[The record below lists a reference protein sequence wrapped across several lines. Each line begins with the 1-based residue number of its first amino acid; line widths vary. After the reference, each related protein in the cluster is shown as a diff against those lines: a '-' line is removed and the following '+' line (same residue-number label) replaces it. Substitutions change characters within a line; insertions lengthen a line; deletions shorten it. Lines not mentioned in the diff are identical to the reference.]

1 MTVAA
6 AGFAAGA
13 WAFRAPIRAAARP
26 LLAATLAAACAG
38 AESERVA
45 IAARALPPAASR
57 LRAHAVGRP
66 ALVSPLTAAFLTALA
81 ADDDALWTPVVAA
94 ALAAGQAIDAGGAG
108 VLDAAIAGMEIAVR
122 LAAALGPSHLARG
135 WDPRGTCAR
144 VGAAVA
150 AARVLGLQREPARE
164 AIGIAAT
171 SAGGVR
177 VSAGTMTAAF
187 IGAAAAAD
195 GVEAALLAR
204 AEFTGAVAALEGRR
218 GLGALMSGA
227 FEAAAL
233 SDGLGERF
241 AFLALELPPSA
252 PPAGERAQRVHQLA
266 ARIERLPSIGEL
278 VAATLP

>member
-26 LLAATLAAACAG
+26 LVVATLAAACTG

-66 ALVSPLTAAFLTALA
+66 ALISPLAAAFLTALA

-94 ALAAGQAIDAGGAG
+94 ALAAGEAIDAGGAG
-108 VLDAAIAGMEIAVR
+108 VLDAAIAGIEIAVR
-122 LAAALGPSHLARG
+122 LGAALGPSHLARG
-135 WDPRGTCAR
+135 WDPRGTCGR

-150 AARVLGLQREPARE
+150 AARVFGLQREPARE

-171 SAGGVR
+171 AAGGVR
-177 VSAGTMTAAF
+177 ASSGTMTAAF
-187 IGAAAAAD
+187 IAAAAAAD

-218 GLGALMSGA
+218 GLGALMSSEFDA
-227 FEAAAL
+227 TAL
-233 SDGLGERF
+233 GEGLGERF
-241 AFLALELPPSA
+241 ALLALEPPTLG
-252 PPAGERAQRVHQLA
+252 PPADERAQRVRELA

-278 VAATLP
+278 VVATLP